1 MKRCPACGTV
11 YSVAQGFCPMDGA
24 ALAEDAAPS
33 PAAGSAG
40 PGGPVGT
47 AGAAGTA
54 AWDPP
59 RAPADAPANVVGPGR
74 AGPATRIAAFSPV
87 LGPGTTAGGF
97 AVPPQAR
104 PAPAPESLPPTSD
117 PAETGTAFIPPLAPP
132 GAVRMSPVQAAPAP
146 APART
151 VMAFVPPGA
160 REAARPKSDPGP
172 AAAAIIPKLS
182 SGPAAAAPFTAP
194 PSTAGSGASG
204 LASVPS
210 VAAIPSSN
218 NGVQVEGAFFPA
230 GGLARPRSD
239 GPAPNSWEES
249 LIGRVLDQRYRIESC
264 IGAGGM
270 GVVYKATHVIIDK
283 PLAIKMLRAE
293 VANQPDIIKRFLLEA
308 QLASRVKHPNVV
320 DISDYGQIAGQTA
333 YYVMEY
339 LVGETLAHRIDT
351 GGRVEPAQAV
361 DIAIQTAQAL
371 QAAHAGKIIHRDL
384 KSENIFLCERPDGSV
399 QAKILDFGI
408 ARIRDKKTRL
418 TAMGALIGT
427 PAYMSPEQAQGADV
441 DERSD
446 LYALGVI
453 MFEMFAGR
461 VPFKAPTVAM
471 ILSAQIFDAPPR
483 LHEVDASVP
492 DLPNLE
498 HVIHTLLAK
507 NRDERPRDATEVIHL
522 IKTAAEQDLAPPSAG
537 PASSGAAKRRP
548 TVTIG
553 SWSVAEN
560 PSGLQR
566 LDNTAP
572 AVAGEARSTPRPDAD
587 VVVARPVS
595 ASGRIQRRPSVI
607 VPSGTHVERIAAPP
621 TRSPITGE
629 QEVRHFPTGV
639 NQTVRSAGPPMI
651 LIIAAAAS
659 IGAAITVTLYKVWRR
674 NQAPIAVQ
682 QPVEQPSASV
692 AMTRLTFDSEPAGA
706 TVYTEAG
713 ERWGVTPFTR
723 ELAPTSPR
731 TRVIFKLAGHDD
743 APLDVTAGES
753 VRHKVLLRPR
763 LAEPAPAP
771 VMAPA
776 PEGATAANGLGTASA
791 DPPAADPVKAV
802 VASKATPS
810 TKPAKTK
817 PDAASKAPA
826 ATSGTPPPPAT
837 PTDDGE
843 PDDLNMGELK
853 NPFRKK

>member
-1 MKRCPACGTV
+1 
-11 YSVAQGFCPMDGA
+11 MDGA
-24 ALAEDAAPS
+24 ALAEDTGQTS
-33 PAAGSAG
+33 G
-40 PGGPVGT
+40 
-47 AGAAGTA
+47 AGAAGSVGDA
-54 AWDPP
+54 VGWDPP
-59 RAPADAPANVVGPGR
+59 RASGVAPV
-74 AGPATRIAAFSPV
+74 TRSGFTAP
-87 LGPGTTAGGF
+87 GPGTTASGF

-104 PAPAPESLPPTSD
+104 PMPAGVEATAESSG
-117 PAETGTAFIPPLAPP
+117 PAETGTAFIPPLAAP
-132 GAVRMSPVQAAPAP
+132 GAIRPSPGVPG
-146 APART
+146 PART
-151 VMAFVPPGA
+151 VMAFIPPSA
-160 REAARPKSDPGP
+160 REPLYPR
-172 AAAAIIPKLS
+172 AAAAELPRQ
-182 SGPAAAAPFTAP
+182 PA
-194 PSTAGSGASG
+194 GNGAVG
-204 LASVPS
+204 LAAVPS
-210 VAAIPSSN
+210 VAAVPESS
-218 NGVQVEGAFFPA
+218 EGAFFPA
-230 GGLARPRSD
+230 GGLARPRNDAVAS
-239 GPAPNSWEES
+239 NTWEES

-293 VANQPDIIKRFLLEA
+293 AANQPDVIKRFLLEA

-339 LVGETLAHRIDT
+339 LVGETLAHRVDT
-351 GGRVEPAQAV
+351 GGRLEPALAV
-361 DIAIQTAQAL
+361 DISIQTAQAL

-384 KSENIFLCERPDGSV
+384 KSENIFLCERPDGGV

-453 MFEMFAGR
+453 MFEIFAGR

-471 ILSAQIFDAPPR
+471 ILSAQIFDAPPT

-522 IKTAAEQDLAPPSAG
+522 IKTAAELDLAPPATTG
-537 PASSGAAKRRP
+537 AASSGAAKRRP

-566 LDNTAP
+566 VDNTAP
-572 AVAGEARSTPRPDAD
+572 PVAGEARSTPKPDAD
-587 VVVARPVS
+587 LLAPRKVS

-607 VPSGTHVERIAAPP
+607 VPSGTPVERIAAPP
-621 TRSPITGE
+621 PRSPITGE
-629 QEVRHFPTGV
+629 QEVRHFPTGS
-639 NQTVRSAGPPMI
+639 NRTVRSAGPPM
-651 LIIAAAAS
+651 LLVIAAAAS

-674 NQAPIAVQ
+674 NQVPITIE
-682 QPVEQPSASV
+682 QPVEATAIS
-692 AMTRLTFDSEPAGA
+692 MTRLSFDSEPAGA

-723 ELAPTSPR
+723 ELSPSSPNLQ
-731 TRVIFKLAGHDD
+731 VIFKLAGHDD
-743 APLDVTAGES
+743 VRLTVTASES
-753 VRHKVLLRPR
+753 TRHKVLLRAR
-763 LAEPAPAP
+763 LDEAAPVLAPAP
-771 VMAPA
+771 P
-776 PEGATAANGLGTASA
+776 GLSANGLGTTSA
-791 DPPAADPVKAV
+791 DPSLTTKAV
-802 VASKATPS
+802 VATKTTQS

-817 PDAASKAPA
+817 PDGASKPNAPA
-826 ATSGTPPPPAT
+826 SDTPPVPAAPT
-837 PTDDGE
+837 PDGAE
-843 PDDLNMGELK
+843 LDMGELK